1 MKREQDAIERLAV
14 DFYESI
20 LELRMVPVG
29 QILRP
34 FPRMVR
40 DLSQRFGKKVRL
52 VTRGDTTESDKAVV
66 DRLSEPLLHVVRN
79 ALDHGIEMPD
89 VRVAAGKP
97 ETGSITVTVSRV
109 GDRVAIEIADDGH
122 GIDPTAVR
130 RKAKDFGL
138 ITEEA
143 LAAMSDEQALELIF
157 SAGFSTA
164 TEISDISGRGV
175 GMDVV
180 RQAVDQLG
188 GRVSVTSRI
197 GAGATFRIDVPVS
210 IATARIM
217 VVECAG
223 QRFGIS
229 MDSVTE
235 TVRLS
240 SDRVRQV
247 KSNEGFV
254 LRDRVVP
261 ICSLAELIGL
271 PGERRA
277 DRDARLLIVVE
288 AGAKIAAVEIDAIRD
303 RLDAVLKPMQGL
315 LATAR
320 GYSGTTILGDGT
332 VLLVLDLKDI
342 LP

>member
-1 MKREQDAIERLAV
+1 
-14 DFYESI
+14 
-20 LELRMVPVG
+20 
-29 QILRP
+29 
-34 FPRMVR
+34 
-40 DLSQRFGKKVRL
+40 
-52 VTRGDTTESDKAVV
+52 
-66 DRLSEPLLHVVRN
+66 
-79 ALDHGIEMPD
+79 
-89 VRVAAGKP
+89 
-97 ETGSITVTVSRV
+97 
-109 GDRVAIEIADDGH
+109 
-122 GIDPTAVR
+122 
-130 RKAKDFGL
+130 
-138 ITEEA
+138 
-143 LAAMSDEQALELIF
+143 
-157 SAGFSTA
+157 
-164 TEISDISGRGV
+164 
-175 GMDVV
+175 MDVV

-197 GAGATFRIDVPVS
+197 GAGATVRIDVPVS